1 MAPRL
6 PTEIALDLAM
16 VVIASSDAPLV
27 LLDGGLLVIAASRSF
42 CSAFQLDPANVAG
55 RPFIE
60 LGGGEWN
67 VPQLASL
74 LKATAAGYAAVK
86 GYELDLSRK
95 GRDNRQLVLNAHKL
109 DYEDG
114 TNIRLLLAVYD
125 VTAARIA
132 EKLKDDLV
140 KEKAVLL
147 QELQHRVA
155 NSLQIRASVLMAR
168 A

>member
-1 MAPRL
+1 
-6 PTEIALDLAM
+6 
-16 VVIASSDAPLV
+16 
-27 LLDGGLLVIAASRSF
+27 
-42 CSAFQLDPANVAG
+42 
-55 RPFIE
+55 
-60 LGGGEWN
+60 
-67 VPQLASL
+67 PQLASL
-74 LKATAAGYAAVK
+74 LKATAAGYAEVK

-114 TNIRLLLAVYD
+114 TNIRLLLAVSD
-125 VTAARIA
+125 VTDARIA

-155 NSLQIRASVLMAR
+155 NSLQIIASVLMQSAR
-168 A
+168 KSSSDETRSHLYDAQQRVLSVA